1 MSNAGEECRNA
12 ERETGGDTCMSLS
25 SFEVNGL
32 KLVEWHGG
40 PVPLLYFS
48 TQNVFVNNLMF

>member
-1 MSNAGEECRNA
+1 M
-12 ERETGGDTCMSLS
+12 GGDTCMSLS